1 MEQQQLINKQQQ
13 QQQKNTGTTF
23 GSLCICLFYLRLLR
37 CAFYSWQWHW
47 ISAWCSSFRFMVTNH
62 RQQQSTL
69 TDSLGLL
76 ICGRS
81 LLYFAR
87 IKLIDFSFKLF
98 YSCKGESE
106 GVFAN
111 FSKLEH
117 SIIWNNLSRE
127 WPMTKSCILTIIT
140 NELLPVCKNSECVTS
155 YQLTTDGDKRRN
167 PTQPNPVQN

>member
-1 MEQQQLINKQQQ
+1 MEQQQLIKQAASSSSRRTPVPLLGLCVYVSFTCACCDVLFTVG
-13 QQQKNTGTTF
+13 NGTGF
-23 GSLCICLFYLRLLR
+23 LPGAR
-37 CAFYSWQWHW
+37 AFVSWSP
-47 ISAWCSSFRFMVTNH
+47 IIASSK
-62 RQQQSTL
+62 STL

-81 LLYFAR
+81 LIYSAR
-87 IKLIDFSFKLF
+87 IKLIDFSLKLF

-117 SIIWNNLSRE
+117 SIIWNMLSRE

-140 NELLPVCKNSECVTS
+140 NELLPVCKNS
-155 YQLTTDGDKRRN
+155 
-167 PTQPNPVQN
+167 